1 MPNPPGRYFDQSRH
15 SDTARDRAEVLSREH
30 ADQLRAMGLL
40 GELLIDLRGEQVARL
55 VRSQTRR
62 AA

>member
-1 MPNPPGRYFDQSRH
+1 MTPRHVTESRH
-15 SDTARDRAEVLSREH
+15 SDTARDRADVLSREH

-40 GELLIDLRGEQVARL
+40 GELLVDLRGEQVERL
-55 VRSQTRR
+55 VRAQTRR